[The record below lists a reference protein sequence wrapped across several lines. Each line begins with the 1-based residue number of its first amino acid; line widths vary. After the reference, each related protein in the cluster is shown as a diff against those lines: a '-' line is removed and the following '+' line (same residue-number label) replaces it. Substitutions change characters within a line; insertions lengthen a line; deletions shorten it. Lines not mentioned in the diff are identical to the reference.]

1 MAFPLTVNV
10 HINVDEIG
18 AGALLEA
25 LHDHRDAVRDLVAH
39 EQQGL
44 FTDDLCH
51 QLLLRHIGVGII
63 IKVMGAFYG
72 VAAQGIEQ
80 RFTAVLV
87 ADADRV
93 DVIEYTQRL
102 QLFFAGFQVSGILD
116 KVCLIDD
123 GNGRAAAAAQHVH
136 QNHLGFIQGTIG
148 LKQHHGN
155 IHVGNGIAGGFVH
168 ALAQLV
174 AGFVYAGGIQ
184 QHILQRAAGDHTG
197 NAGTGGL
204 RLGGDNGHLFAN
216 QQVGQAGF
224 AHIGAA
230 DDRHKNRRRIVMALN
245 GRRVTQNQ
253 TPVLLCAEMHVGSK
267 ANHSV

>member
-1 MAFPLTVNV
+1 M
-10 HINVDEIG
+10 H
-18 AGALLEA
+18 
-25 LHDHRDAVRDLVAH
+25 
-39 EQQGL
+39 
-44 FTDDLCH
+44 
-51 QLLLRHIGVGII
+51 
-63 IKVMGAFYG
+63 
-72 VAAQGIEQ
+72 
-80 RFTAVLV
+80 
-87 ADADRV
+87 
-93 DVIEYTQRL
+93 
-102 QLFFAGFQVSGILD
+102 
-116 KVCLIDD
+116 
-123 GNGRAAAAAQHVH
+123 
-136 QNHLGFIQGTIG
+136 
-148 LKQHHGN
+148 
-155 IHVGNGIAGGFVH
+155 
-168 ALAQLV
+168 
-174 AGFVYAGGIQ
+174 AGGIQ